1 MLNQRNLKN
10 KMDFKE
16 LLKKLPSV
24 AGPIGR
30 LGFKEKLKWTGIALV
45 VFFILG
51 QVTLFG
57 LDATQTGNIFGELQ
71 VILAS
76 NFGTLIT
83 LGIGPIVLAS
93 IIIQLLNGAGV
104 VKFDMKT
111 PDGKAV
117 YMGAQKLLA
126 VFFTIFEAGILIAS
140 RQLIPDAALAGSFGA
155 GTVDLMILF
164 QILIGGIIIIY
175 LDEIVSKWGF
185 GSGISLFIAAGV
197 GAEIVWRAFSPMIDI
212 GGKAVWFGQGPLIG
226 AIPHFAKSFEFIRT
240 GAAGVAQNDML
251 AVVAT
256 IAVFAISM
264 YAQSIKVE
272 VPITYGRVA
281 GLGRRYPLPFIYA
294 SNMPVIF
301 ITALIANIRFFVAIF
316 QNSGFTLL
324 GSVDQ
329 FGNVSGAIR
338 YVLPYTN
345 LLKDAVLGLSV
356 DWLHAFIYL
365 LVIVGGSVAFSK
377 LWVGV
382 SGTDAASLADKLAA
396 SGMQIPGFRSDP
408 RIIEKVLDRYIPGL
422 TVLGGAFV
430 GALAALGDFTG
441 ALGGGIGILL
451 TVGIVYQLYKEIA
464 SQQLL
469 EMHPALRSFI
479 GEGGI
484 I

>member
-1 MLNQRNLKN
+1 
-10 KMDFKE
+10 MDFQTI
-16 LLKKLPSV
+16 LKKLPSV
-24 AGPIGR
+24 AGPLGR
-30 LGFKEKLKWTGIALV
+30 LGFKEKIKWTGIALV

-111 PDGKAV
+111 PEGKAV

-126 VFFTIFEAGILIAS
+126 VFFTIFEASILLGS
-140 RQLIPDAALAGSFGA
+140 GQLVPDAALTASFGQGA
-155 GTVDLMILF
+155 INIMILF

-197 GAEIVWRAFSPMIDI
+197 GSEIVWRTFSPMIDI
-212 GGKAVWFGQGPLIG
+212 GGKAAWFGQGPLIG

-240 GAAGVAQNDML
+240 GAAGVSQNDML
-251 AVVAT
+251 ALFAT
-256 IAVFAISM
+256 IIVFAICM

-281 GLGRRYPLPFIYA
+281 GLGRRYPLPFVYA

-301 ITALIANIRFFVAIF
+301 ISALIANIRFFVAIL
-316 QNSGFTLL
+316 QNAGFTKL
-324 GSVDQ
+324 GAIDAV
-329 FGNVSGAIR
+329 GNVSGIIS
-338 YVLPYTN
+338 YILPYN
-345 LLKDAVLGLSV
+345 NFVKDVVLGLSV
-356 DWLHAFIYL
+356 NYLHAIVY
-365 LVIVGGSVAFSK
+365 VIVLIVGSILFSK

-382 SGTDAASLADKLAA
+382 SGTDAPSLADKLAA

-408 RIIEKVLDRYIPGL
+408 RIIEKVLERYIPGL
-422 TVLGGAFV
+422 TILGGAFV
-430 GALAALGDFTG
+430 GAIAAFGDLTG
-441 ALGGGIGILL
+441 ALGSGTGILL
-451 TVGIVYQLYKEIA
+451 TVGIIYQLYREIA

-479 GEGGI
+479 GEGGVI
-484 I
+484 

>member
-1 MLNQRNLKN
+1 
-10 KMDFKE
+10 MDFTSF
-16 LLKKLPSV
+16 LKKLPSI
-24 AGPIGR
+24 AAPEGR
-30 LGFKEKLKWTGIALV
+30 LGFREKLKWTGIALV
-45 VFFILG
+45 VFYILG

-57 LDATQTGNIFGELQ
+57 LNASQGNSLFGELQ

-76 NFGTLIT
+76 NFGTLVT

-104 VKFDMKT
+104 VKFDMRS
-111 PDGKAV
+111 PEGKAV

-126 VFFTIFEAGILIAS
+126 IFFTIFEGGILIAS
-140 RQLIPDAALAGSFGA
+140 GQLAPDAALIASFGA
-155 GTVDLMILF
+155 GTIGFFVLL

-197 GAEIVWRAFSPMIDI
+197 GSEIVWRAFSPMIDI
-212 GGKAVWFGQGPLIG
+212 GGKAAWFGQGPLIG
-226 AIPHFAKSFEFIRT
+226 AIPNFFKNFEFIRA
-240 GAAGVAQNDML
+240 AAGGVSSNDML
-251 AVVAT
+251 AVAATLVVFVVA
-256 IAVFAISM
+256 M

-281 GLGRRYPLPFIYA
+281 GLGRRYPLPFVYA

-301 ITALIANIRFFVAIF
+301 ITALIANLRFLIAILHNAGITF
-316 QNSGFTLL
+316 LGTFDAVGNASGF
-324 GSVDQ
+324 
-329 FGNVSGAIR
+329 IK
-338 YVLPYTN
+338 YVLPYN
-345 LLKDAVLGLSV
+345 SFAKDVALGLGA
-356 DWLHAFIYL
+356 DYLHAFTYFIV
-365 LVIVGGSVAFSK
+365 LVVGSILFSK

-382 SGTDAASLADKLAA
+382 SGTDAGSLADKLAA

-430 GALAALGDFTG
+430 GAIAALGDFTG
-441 ALGGGIGILL
+441 ALGSGTGILL
-451 TVGIVYQLYKEIA
+451 TVGIIYQLYREIA

-469 EMHPALRSFI
+469 ELHPALRNFI
-479 GEGGI
+479 GEGGVI
-484 I
+484 